1 MNGDKTR
8 SILDELLA
16 ELVRPLITDDVRKSV
31 STYESA
37 LCGCGTCGG
46 VLNLACEEVINNYK
60 EDKDCLK
67 WTRVKLLL
75 LMSLYDNIEVTLM
88 ESNGMKRDDAINE
101 LNRDNAEWE
110 KRAEAILEQ
119 NAEYTLAQING
130 PIKEAFLAN
139 YARRKGHHDAG
150 K

>member
-1 MNGDKTR
+1 MNGRK
-8 SILDELLA
+8 SILDEILA
-16 ELVRPLITDDVRKSV
+16 ELVRPLVTDDVRNSV
-31 STYESA
+31 STYEST

-46 VLNLACEEVINNYK
+46 VLNLACEEVIKNYN

-75 LMSLYDNIEVTLM
+75 LMTLYDNIEVTLM
-88 ESNGMKRDDAINE
+88 ESNGMNRDAAIAELKRDND
-101 LNRDNAEWE
+101 EWE

-139 YARRKGHHDAG
+139 YARRKDRRDAG